1 MSVSRVPRLVRAMTI
16 EPTIMH
22 AHGADLDSRHDAA
35 IIFLDHQGARVRFLD
50 GEDLKSVTAAHVDL
64 GELHDRFRMRDKSLA
79 GRYGKAHPDDTPLF
93 AALAQVVR
101 RCGKVLVVG
110 PGCAKNEFVKY
121 LARNNNDALQEHVI
135 GIETV
140 DHPTDGQLVAMA
152 KEAFARAAKEGCP
165 PVGLEV
171 HMAQAAARA
180 GHPISERSR
189 KR

>member
-1 MSVSRVPRLVRAMTI
+1 MAI

-22 AHGADLDSRHDAA
+22 VRGADLDGRHDAA

-50 GEDLKSVTAAHVDL
+50 GKELESVTAAHVDL
-64 GELHDRFRMRDKSLA
+64 SELHDRFRMRDPSLA
-79 GRYGKAHPDDTPLF
+79 GGYGKAHPDDTPLF
-93 AALAQVVR
+93 AALAQVAR

-121 LARNNNDALQEHVI
+121 LARNNNDALQDHVI

-152 KEAFARAAKEGCP
+152 REAFARFAKEGCP
-165 PVGLEV
+165 PVGVEV
-171 HMAQAAARA
+171 PLAQAAARA
-180 GHPISERSR
+180 GHPVSERVR

>member
-1 MSVSRVPRLVRAMTI
+1 MAI

-22 AHGADLDSRHDAA
+22 VHGADLDARHDAA
-35 IIFLDHQGARVRFLD
+35 IIFLDHQGAKVRFLD
-50 GEDLKSVTAAHVDL
+50 GKDLGSVTAAHVDL
-64 GELHDRFRMRDKSLA
+64 SELHDRFRMRDPSLA

-93 AALAQVVR
+93 AALAQVAR

-121 LARNNNDALQEHVI
+121 LARNNNDALQDHVI

-152 KEAFARAAKEGCP
+152 REAFARHAKEGCP
-165 PVGLEV
+165 APGVEV
-171 HMAQAAARA
+171 PMAQAAARA
-180 GHPISERSR
+180 GHPISERTR